1 MALEMLINNSKEN
14 SVEDNILLDTS
25 KLIKAYHLLLTSES
39 DISFNFVMYLD
50 LKNKYETKYDLSYND
65 VNKNF
70 QIFMKYYF

>member
-14 SVEDNILLDTS
+14 FVEDNILSDTS